1 MQRHMDWTTSEG
13 RRFVF
18 GIVLVLGGLVLLANR
33 LDIFHF
39 FALWP
44 LFIVGLGLAKI
55 VGACCGRQRRN
66 GIWLV
71 AFGVWFSIN
80 EFTSLGY
87 HHTWP
92 LILVAVGG
100 MLAWDAMAAP
110 TSCPRSAED
119 RHGR

>member
-18 GIVLVLGGLVLLANR
+18 GIVLVLGGLVLLVNR
-33 LDIFHF
+33 LDIFHV

-55 VGACCGRQRRN
+55 VCACCGRQRRN
-66 GIWLV
+66 GIWLL

-100 MLAWDAMAAP
+100 MMAWDAMAAP
-110 TSCPRSAED
+110 TSCPRCQED